1 MSCRHVGHLRGPSLR
16 FLWRLFF
23 LGHKFGLAFR
33 QEITRAD
40 FKALRHPDPLLFNIS
55 IIAPARHHH
64 VAPHCHIPL
73 WLPLPVTSGNYKPF
87 HLHSSERQIWRT
99 GAFRMQC
106 VLPGRGCGWVDVDG
120 QVLGCCGYLSP
131 LFALAVLPPDVLV
144 NQHKEQT
151 VTPPF
156 PRSQCPFS
164 IFHSPFPRAIV
175 IHHRRTWHCWLMAK
189 QAA

>member
-1 MSCRHVGHLRGPSLR
+1 MSACGPPTWPLAA
-16 FLWRLFF
+16 FFMKALFF

-106 VLPGRGCGWVDVDG
+106 VLPGKGCGWVDVDG

-164 IFHSPFPRAIV
+164 IFHFPLSISQSHCHSSPPHLTLLANG
-175 IHHRRTWHCWLMAK
+175 
-189 QAA
+189 